1 MTSETKTSK
10 NQQII
15 ISGLGGQGVLFITK
29 LLAGAAM
36 AQGLP
41 VLTSETHGMAQRGG
55 NVISYL
61 KIGDFSGPL
70 IRPGRA
76 DALIALKAESFD
88 HHNYFLKPEGLA
100 AVNSPAAIDFPEARV
115 AVADASAAAE
125 KAGNERSENIVM
137 LGFFIA
143 ASASGFFSLDNLA
156 WAVRDKFN
164 GKDAV
169 SSGLIELMKLGFK
182 LYEKDV

>member
-1 MTSETKTSK
+1 MSN

-36 AQGLP
+36 ADNLP

-70 IRPGRA
+70 IRPATA
-76 DALIALKAESFD
+76 DVLIALKAESFA
-88 HHNYFLKPEGLA
+88 HHAYFLKPGGLA
-100 AVNSPAAIDFPEARV
+100 VVNSPDPVEDDRYRV
-115 AVADASAAAE
+115 LSGNATALAE
-125 KAGNERSENIVM
+125 SAGNVRSENVAM
-137 LGFFIA
+137 LGFFLGAMQDDEARIFNPDSLA
-143 ASASGFFSLDNLA
+143 AMIKEKFQAKPAVADNVLSLLESG
-156 WAVRDKFN
+156 
-164 GKDAV
+164 
-169 SSGLIELMKLGFK
+169 MQ
-182 LYEKDV
+182 LYENR

>member
-1 MTSETKTSK
+1 MSN

-36 AQGLP
+36 ADNLP

-70 IRPGRA
+70 IRPATA
-76 DALIALKAESFD
+76 DALIALKAESFA
-88 HHNYFLKPEGLA
+88 HHSYFLKPGGLA
-100 AVNSPAAIDFPEARV
+100 VVNSPDPVEDDRFRV
-115 AVADASAAAE
+115 FSGDASALAE
-125 KAGNERSENIVM
+125 AAGNVRSENVAM
-137 LGFFIA
+137 LGFFLGAMQEDSHLFNPDSLARMIKEKFQVKPA
-143 ASASGFFSLDNLA
+143 VATNVLSLLGSG
-156 WAVRDKFN
+156 
-164 GKDAV
+164 
-169 SSGLIELMKLGFK
+169 MQ
-182 LYEKDV
+182 LYENR

>member
-1 MTSETKTSK
+1 MSN

-36 AQGLP
+36 ADNLP

-70 IRPGRA
+70 IRPATA
-76 DALIALKAESFD
+76 DALIALKAESFA
-88 HHNYFLKPEGLA
+88 HHSYFLKPGGLA
-100 AVNSPAAIDFPEARV
+100 VVNSPAPVEDDRYRV
-115 AVADASAAAE
+115 CFGNATALAE
-125 KAGNERSENIVM
+125 KAGNVRSENVAM
-137 LGFFIA
+137 LGFFLGAIKNDTQVFNPDSLA
-143 ASASGFFSLDNLA
+143 RMIKEKFQAKPEVGTNVLSLLGSG
-156 WAVRDKFN
+156 
-164 GKDAV
+164 
-169 SSGLIELMKLGFK
+169 MQ
-182 LYEKDV
+182 LYEKR

>member
-1 MTSETKTSK
+1 MSN

-36 AQGLP
+36 ADNLP

-70 IRPGRA
+70 IRPATA
-76 DALIALKAESFD
+76 DALIALKAESFV
-88 HHNYFLKPEGLA
+88 HHSYFLKPGGLA
-100 AVNSPAAIDFPEARV
+100 IVNSPDSVEDDRYRV
-115 AVADASAAAE
+115 FFGNATALAE
-125 KAGNERSENIVM
+125 EAGNVRSLNVAM
-137 LGFFIA
+137 LGFFLGAVKNDTNVFNPDSLARMIKDNFQAKPAVA
-143 ASASGFFSLDNLA
+143 ANVLSLLESG
-156 WAVRDKFN
+156 
-164 GKDAV
+164 
-169 SSGLIELMKLGFK
+169 MQ
-182 LYEKDV
+182 LYEKR

>member
-1 MTSETKTSK
+1 MSN

-36 AQGLP
+36 ADGLP

-70 IRPGRA
+70 IRPATA
-76 DALIALKAESFD
+76 DALIALKAESFA
-88 HHNYFLKPEGLA
+88 HHSYFLKPGGVA
-100 AVNSPAAIDFPEARV
+100 VVNSSSIVEDEKYRV
-115 AVADASAAAE
+115 FSGDAAALAE
-125 KAGNERSENIVM
+125 EAGNVRSENVAM
-137 LGFFIA
+137 LGFF
-143 ASASGFFSLDNLA
+143 
-156 WAVRDKFN
+156 
-164 GKDAV
+164 
-169 SSGLIELMKLGFK
+169 LGAM
-182 LYEKDV
+182 KDVTDAFSQASLSRAVQRKFQAKPAVADSILSLLESGMQLYKAKQ

>member
-1 MTSETKTSK
+1 MSN

-36 AQGLP
+36 ADNLP

-70 IRPGRA
+70 IRPATA
-76 DALIALKAESFD
+76 DTLIALKAESFAL
-88 HHNYFLKPEGLA
+88 HSYFLKPGGLA
-100 AVNSPAAIDFPEARV
+100 VVNSPNSVEDDRYRV
-115 AVADASAAAE
+115 FFGDATALAE
-125 KAGNERSENIVM
+125 KSGNVRSENVAM
-137 LGFFIA
+137 LGFFLGAMKEDTHIFSPDSIA
-143 ASASGFFSLDNLA
+143 RMIKEKFQAKPAVAENVLSLLGSGMQLF
-156 WAVRDKFN
+156 
-164 GKDAV
+164 
-169 SSGLIELMKLGFK
+169 
-182 LYEKDV
+182 EKR

>member
-1 MTSETKTSK
+1 MSI

-36 AQGLP
+36 ADNLE

-61 KIGDFSGPL
+61 KIGQFSGPL
-70 IRPGRA
+70 IRPARA

-88 HHNYFLKPEGLA
+88 HHSYFLKPGGLA
-100 AVNSPAAIDFPEARV
+100 VVNSPKPVASSSYRV
-115 AVADASAAAE
+115 FSADAQALAE
-125 KAGNERSENIVM
+125 KAGNVKSENVAM
-137 LGFFIA
+137 LGFFLAAIA
-143 ASASGFFSLDNLA
+143 DTVPELSLESLSR
-156 WAVRDKFN
+156 AVNEKFKAKPEVAA
-164 GKDAV
+164 GIITLLKA
-169 SSGLIELMKLGFK
+169 G
-182 LYEKDV
+182 YEIKSH

>member
-1 MTSETKTSK
+1 MSN

-36 AQGLP
+36 ADNLD

-70 IRPGRA
+70 IRPATA
-76 DALIALKAESFD
+76 DALIALKAESFA
-88 HHNYFLKPEGLA
+88 HHSYFLKPGGLA
-100 AVNSPAAIDFPEARV
+100 VVNSPEPVEDDTYHVFSGDAAAL
-115 AVADASAAAE
+115 AE
-125 KAGNERSENIVM
+125 KAGNARSENVAM
-137 LGFFIA
+137 LGFFLA
-143 ASASGFFSLDNLA
+143 AVKDKTGLFSPDSPARMIKEKFRAKPAVAENVLSLLGSG
-156 WAVRDKFN
+156 
-164 GKDAV
+164 
-169 SSGLIELMKLGFK
+169 MK
-182 LYEKDV
+182 LYEQR

>member
-1 MTSETKTSK
+1 MISK

-29 LLAGAAM
+29 LLAAAAM
-36 AQGLP
+36 AQDLP

-61 KIGDFSGPL
+61 KIGDFAGPL
-70 IRPGRA
+70 IRPGQA
-76 DALIALKAESFD
+76 DGLIALKAESFD
-88 HHNYFLKPEGLA
+88 HHSYFLKPGGTA
-100 AVNSPAAIDFPEARV
+100 AVNSPAPLTSSEFRV
-115 AVADASAAAE
+115 AAADATATAE
-125 KAGNERSENIVM
+125 KAGNIKSENIVM

-143 ASASGFFSLDNLA
+143 AMADRGGLFNMDSLA
-156 WAVRDKFN
+156 AAVREKFK

-169 SSGLIELMKLGFK
+169 SSGLIDLMESGYR
-182 LYEKDV
+182 LYKEDA